1 MSAHDQM
8 RAMLDEL
15 MGTTRDGESSLLQI
29 DGIFSMGVKLIKK
42 KGLFL
47 K

>member
-15 MGTTRDGESSLLQI
+15 MGTTRDGESSLLQN
-29 DGIFSMGVKLIKK
+29 DGTFSRGVKLIKK
-42 KGLFL
+42 KGPFL